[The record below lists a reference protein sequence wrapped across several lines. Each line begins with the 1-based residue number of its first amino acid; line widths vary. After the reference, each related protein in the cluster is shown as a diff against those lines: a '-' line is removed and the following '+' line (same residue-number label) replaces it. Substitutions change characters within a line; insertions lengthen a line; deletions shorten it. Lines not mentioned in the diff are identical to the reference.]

1 MGVRAAIA
9 KVSGADEDG
18 KMLPKHI
25 MTHTSHRRPAKLSLF
40 VFVSYLY
47 KSNFFQF
54 YNVLDQIEAHLCPPA
69 L

>member
-47 KSNFFQF
+47 KSNFFSF
-54 YNVLDQIEAHLCPPA
+54 IMF
-69 L
+69 